1 MVGVSSGHESEP
13 DWTIPM
19 TSALDCLIGASLVS
33 LATSLS
39 ISRFWFLESIQS
51 LCCCGS
57 WPVQPEAMVLVLVR
71 PDATALDV
79 YKQWSWLSLSTQDSV
94 TTKTMGKKPRRGPVG
109 PLSVALVSVGPV
121 PMVLSP
127 LRRERTCLGPV
138 RPVAVASVGLQRGR
152 GSVSSDL
159 SGISSHG
166 SVTTKTRTHMS

>member
-1 MVGVSSGHESEP
+1 M
-13 DWTIPM
+13 
-19 TSALDCLIGASLVS
+19 
-33 LATSLS
+33 
-39 ISRFWFLESIQS
+39 
-51 LCCCGS
+51 
-57 WPVQPEAMVLVLVR
+57 
-71 PDATALDV
+71 
-79 YKQWSWLSLSTQDSV
+79 
-94 TTKTMGKKPRRGPVG
+94 TTKTMGKKPRRGPVR

-138 RPVAVASVGLQRGR
+138 RPVAVASVGLQRGH